1 MEKITI
7 LIVDDHQLIR
17 ETWAFIINR
26 DPRFSVVAQCS
37 NGEEAIKLA
46 QKLNPEIAMLDI
58 NMSPTSGIEAA
69 EQIRKYSPTTGIIAV
84 SMYSQPSYVRKLLRL
99 GAKGYVTKNSP
110 HQELLD
116 AIISVSKGK
125 RYICSEIKNIVA
137 EQVFEQKNT
146 GLSALSSRELELI
159 KCLQQGLSSREISIE
174 MNISLQTVGTY
185 RHKILKKLN
194 LNSTIALVN
203 FINSSGLEPQSRYVD
218 RSVPDKTHP

>member
-1 MEKITI
+1 MGKITI

-37 NGEEAIKLA
+37 NGDEAIKLV
-46 QKLNPEIAMLDI
+46 QELNPEIVMLDI
-58 NMSPTSGIEAA
+58 NMSPTSGIETA
-69 EQIRKYSPTTGIIAV
+69 EQIRNYSPAIGILVV
-84 SMYSQPSYVRKLLRL
+84 SMHSQPSFVRKLLRL

-116 AIISVSKGK
+116 AIVTVSKGK

-146 GLSALSSRELELI
+146 GLNALSSRELQLI
-159 KCLQQGLSSREISIE
+159 GCLQQGLSSREISIE
-174 MNISLQTVGTY
+174 MNISLQTVGVY

-203 FINSSGLEPQSRYVD
+203 LVNASGLEPQSRYVD
-218 RSVPDKTHP
+218 RSARDKARL